1 MLRRWRR
8 RALPLLALAATMLG
22 PSMAVQASELAPMV
36 VSLGDGPNL
45 PLIDDP
51 NLPLIDVQGELAV
64 DGRRQPYRLLAPRQ
78 GQSLPIVLFS
88 HGAYALKD
96 GYDVILRPWA
106 RAGFIVIAPTHADSV
121 SIGTARGSQNPQFF
135 AWRLADMEALIG
147 DLERILTHA
156 GLTGRANTSRLAA
169 TGHSFGGLVAQT
181 LAGASYR
188 DTTNNEPVFRQESRV
203 VGAVIISGA
212 GLMPGLVG
220 TEDLSRLQLP
230 LLITVGSDD
239 LAQMPGLSG
248 YSWRREIFDYAGSR
262 QKLLLVQEGADHY
275 LGGQVGRDDLP
286 RSPYADDYLHDFLWL
301 SILHLRSWLTD
312 DTAASHALAELSR
325 GTADTALRRSRI
337 EAPAAKPRPD

>member
-1 MLRRWRR
+1 
-8 RALPLLALAATMLG
+8 MLG
-22 PSMAVQASELAPMV
+22 PSMAVHANELAPMG

-51 NLPLIDVQGELAV
+51 NFPLIDVQGELAV

-96 GYDVILRPWA
+96 GYDAILKPWA
-106 RAGFIVIAPTHADSV
+106 QAGFIVIAPTHADSV
-121 SIGTARGSQNPQFF
+121 SMGTERGSQNPQFF
-135 AWRLADMEALIG
+135 DWRLADMGGLVAS
-147 DLERILTHA
+147 LERILSDA
-156 GLTGRANTSRLAA
+156 GVAGRADTSRIAA

-181 LAGASYR
+181 LAGAGYR
-188 DTTNNEPVFRQESRV
+188 NAATTEPVFRHEPRI
-203 VGAVIISGA
+203 VGAVIMSGA
-212 GLMPGLVG
+212 GLMPGLVAA
-220 TEDLSRLQLP
+220 EDLSRLQVP

-248 YSWRREIFDYAGSR
+248 YAWRRQIFDFAGSR
-262 QKLLLVQEGADHY
+262 QKLLLVQDGADHY

-301 SILHLRSWLTD
+301 SILSLRSWLTD
-312 DTAASHALAELSR
+312 DTAASEQLAELSR